1 MMINVIF
8 DEIYDAVVNYS
19 YDGYIL
25 AIQTFIL
32 TIILDICSYQTIY
45 DLCCKQKSGTRLY
58 VSAIVLNII
67 NHFCIG
73 GPIYGIASKFLCSS
87 NNNHNID
94 NEKIFDNISV
104 TTIDNVGNIL
114 QHILSVVAVML
125 LHAIQYYAIHKY
137 FHESPKLYR
146 IVHQYHHQFKLY
158 VPPMAAN
165 AVTPTEYLIAYAIPF
180 ATACII
186 LPNVAKTTIVLK
198 HAIMYIS
205 ITNLFVHT
213 PLLQNISTKY
223 VIPNNFLFVS
233 TDDHLTHHSK
243 VTTKYAS
250 PTFNIDNIIQRWFK
264 QPQQQEQ
271 ERHSS
276 NGQGRGGHKNK
287 KND

>member
-1 MMINVIF
+1 MMTNVIF

-19 YDGYIL
+19 YDGYLL

-87 NNNHNID
+87 SNNSIGNGN
-94 NEKIFDNISV
+94 FDISLS
-104 TTIDNVGNIL
+104 TGNVGNIL
-114 QHILSVVAVML
+114 QHILSVVAVMF
-125 LHAIQYYAIHKY
+125 LHAIQYYAILKY
-137 FHESPKLYR
+137 FHETPKLYKL
-146 IVHQYHHQFKLY
+146 IHQYHHQFKLY

-186 LPNVAKTTIVLK
+186 LPKFAKTTIILK

-250 PTFNIDNIIQRWFK
+250 PTFNIDNIIKRLTKQ
-264 QPQQQEQ
+264 QPQ
-271 ERHSS
+271 RH
-276 NGQGRGGHKNK
+276 GDGEGGIK
-287 KND
+287 KKKKT

>member
-1 MMINVIF
+1 MIYVII

-45 DLCCKQKSGTRLY
+45 DLCGKQKNGTRLY
-58 VSAIVLNII
+58 ISAIVLNII

-87 NNNHNID
+87 SSNN
-94 NEKIFDNISV
+94 
-104 TTIDNVGNIL
+104 TINNGNYVGNIL
-114 QHILSVVAVML
+114 QHILSVVVVMF

-186 LPNVAKTTIVLK
+186 LPNVAKTTIILK

-213 PLLQNISTKY
+213 PLLQRLSTKY
-223 VIPNNFLFVS
+223 LIPNNFLFVS

-250 PTFNIDNIIQRWFK
+250 PTFNIDNIIKRLTKQ
-264 QPQQQEQ
+264 QPQ
-271 ERHSS
+271 RH
-276 NGQGRGGHKNK
+276 GDGEGGIK
-287 KND
+287 KKKKT